1 MQQTSDYNRKKS
13 NKYKEQITGYQW
25 GRDNNRVGDWEV
37 QTIMCKISYKDILY
51 NIKNKANILHKFF
64 KSMSN

>member
-25 GRDNNRVGDWEV
+25 GRDNNRVGD
-37 QTIMCKISYKDILY
+37 
-51 NIKNKANILHKFF
+51 
-64 KSMSN
+64 